1 MGRCAAERG
10 VVNVERRLGILGG
23 SFNPPHV
30 GHLMIASDTCAILGL
45 EKVLFVP
52 AANPPHKP
60 AAADV
65 SAAERLE
72 MTRLAVRGDERFAVS
87 SVEIDGGLTYS
98 VETVA
103 EIQRQWA
110 DYWLFFILGSDSL
123 LQFGSWHRP
132 REILELCALAVAL
145 RPGDDSHAVDQEA
158 ARWGREKVTVVPTTV
173 VSVSS
178 SEIRGRVRSG
188 KPVRYLVPE
197 PVERYITE
205 HRLYGST

>member
-1 MGRCAAERG
+1 MGRCAPERG

-30 GHLMIASDTCAILGL
+30 GHLMIASDVCTLLGL

-60 AAADV
+60 VEDDV
-65 SAAERLE
+65 SAAVRLE
-72 MTRLAVRGDERFAVS
+72 MTRLAVRGDKRFAVS
-87 SVEIDGGLTYS
+87 PVEIDGGLTYS

-110 DYWLFFILGSDSL
+110 DYRLFFILGSDSL
-123 LQFGSWHRP
+123 LQFDSWHRP
-132 REILELCALAVAL
+132 CAILDLCVLAVAL
-145 RPGDDSHAVDQEA
+145 RPGDDPHAVEQEA
-158 ARWGREKVTVVPTTV
+158 ARWGREKVTVLPTTV
-173 VSVSS
+173 VGVSS

-188 KPVRYLVPE
+188 KPVRYLVPQD
-197 PVERYITE
+197 VERYITE
-205 HRLYGST
+205 HRLYGSP